1 MKKIIFALFGLVLLF
16 GCKVAEKA
24 DTTRPES
31 NVCQAP
37 EGDGLIFWTK
47 DIPHVLKV
55 GDPWS
60 FYNSSEIK
68 LEARVARLGETFV
81 DGGLVQIDSLR
92 DLIRTVPVLTP
103 GDIVEIKKD
112 AQGNIISIKDRFSL
126 ESTTFTFEF
135 KIVDGY
141 ASLDKTKPGLIMF
154 RGKAYNVP
162 IKTDD
167 VCRLKVRYIRDEV
180 LEKDTKAAEGVKPGN
195 VVIPPKR

>member
-1 MKKIIFALFGLVLLF
+1 MKKLIFALLGLVLLA
-16 GCKVAEKA
+16 GCKTTEKV
-24 DTTRPES
+24 TTGPEPVVRP
-31 NVCQAP
+31 AP

-68 LEARVARLGETFV
+68 LDARVSRLVETFV
-81 DGGLVQIDSLR
+81 DGGLVQTDSLR
-92 DLIRTVPVLTP
+92 DLIRNVPVLTP

-112 AQGNIISIKDRFSL
+112 AQGNVISIKDRFSL

-154 RGKAYNVP
+154 RGKAYYVP
-162 IKTDD
+162 IKTED
-167 VCRLKVRYIRDEV
+167 VCRLKVKYTRDEF
-180 LEKDTKAAEGVKPGN
+180 LEQDVKSAEGVNPEN
-195 VVIPPKR
+195 IITPIKR